1 MAHIIIHYNGVYN
14 IYSSVTEEPLYE
26 EGITE
31 EQLRLFIKLKDGET
45 GLATLPKRIDRAK
58 AFGSSSFVDRS
69 LHSVVDRNRAGVSGI
84 RMTFNAFVDK
94 YLTLT
99 RYVGAEPGKSCTGQP
114 IVDATRELVLCATCK
129 SESHPDTKANGTVYT
144 DRLLQ
149 WDFAKHDRLCEK
161 HFGDTGQYW
170 DRRDPNLIANFL
182 RDWYDNPE
190 IVLCEV
196 IEYCNVSTGYPTWRL
211 DFWVPG

>member
-1 MAHIIIHYNGVYN
+1 MSYMIPNVYGDVQFSRKEVKTKLTHP
-14 IYSSVTEEPLYE
+14 YSY
-26 EGITE
+26 
-31 EQLRLFIKLKDGET
+31 D
-45 GLATLPKRIDRAK
+45 
-58 AFGSSSFVDRS
+58 
-69 LHSVVDRNRAGVSGI
+69 
-84 RMTFNAFVDK
+84 
-94 YLTLT
+94 
-99 RYVGAEPGKSCTGQP
+99 P
-114 IVDATRELVLCATCK
+114 IVQYR
-129 SESHPDTKANGTVYT
+129 HPDTKANGTVYT